1 MNAPI
6 MEPISKNWINSLYFQ
21 HILDIKQPYVMTEPK
36 KVGCVIKMVD
46 AFFLETPKE

>member
-1 MNAPI
+1 
-6 MEPISKNWINSLYFQ
+6 MEAQQRKTEKNSLYFQ

-36 KVGCVIKMVD
+36 EIGCVIKMVD

>member
-1 MNAPI
+1 MPQLW
-6 MEPISKNWINSLYFQ
+6 SQSVKNWRNSLYFQ

-36 KVGCVIKMVD
+36 EIGCVIKMVD